1 MKTKISFLIV
11 LTFFALSALNGQTIV
26 SVELL
31 NSYTRTDLILSFPG
45 IYDNGVDEYK
55 VVYNTVGV
63 DGSPTVASG
72 AFYLPQGCDHFPMA
86 AYLHGTVFD
95 REDVP
100 SRGFDLT
107 GLRFAGYGYATIG
120 PDYLGLGDSDIT
132 IHPYHHSE
140 STATASLDLM
150 RAARTFI
157 VDSLGLAHNGEV
169 FITGYSQGGHAA
181 MATHKYIE
189 ENNLLT
195 EFNVLGSAPLSGAYD
210 LVGTQSALP
219 PDSSYIAPTYYP
231 YLLES
236 MQYAYG
242 DIYTNTSEVYQEPWA
257 TTINDYKNG
266 TISIGAF
273 GANLPNNLYHFL
285 NPPYFD
291 TFLADTIP
299 PYTTP
304 LRNALDL
311 NSNHDWAPQRPVR
324 MVYCT
329 GDLQVNYQN
338 ALVAEANF
346 IANGATEAEAYLAV
360 EGGNHGVCFN
370 PAISTT
376 IDWFDSKRT
385 PCQEIPVSTTDLDY
399 SEAIAIHPNPTT
411 GFVQLNLT
419 ELPSTKPIICRVL
432 SMSGQVLSEQVLAGD
447 MYPQLHLDYPP
458 GVYMLTLDNEAV
470 SVKRKVVVF

>member
-1 MKTKISFLIV
+1 MKTKFLLSSI
-11 LTFFALSALNGQTIV
+11 LALFALSPLNGQAIV

-31 NSYTRTDLILSFPG
+31 NSYTKTDLTLGFPG
-45 IYDNGVDEYK
+45 IYDHGAEEYK
-55 VVYNTVGV
+55 VVYNTVDV

-72 AFYLPQGCDHFPMA
+72 AFYLPLGCDNFPMA

-100 SRGFDLT
+100 SRGFGLT
-107 GLRFAGYGYATIG
+107 GLRFAGHGYATVA
-120 PDYLGLGDSDIT
+120 PDYLGLGDSDIN
-132 IHPYHHSE
+132 IHPYLHSE

-157 VDSLGLAHNGEV
+157 VDSLGLSHNGEV
-169 FITGYSQGGHAA
+169 FLTGYSQGGHAT

-189 ENNLLT
+189 ENELLP
-195 EFNVLGSAPLSGAYD
+195 EFNVLGSAPLSGSYD
-210 LVGTQSALP
+210 LVVTQSALP
-219 PDSSYIAPTYYP
+219 PDSSYIAPIYYP
-231 YLLES
+231 YTLES

-242 DIYTNTSEVYQEPWA
+242 NIYTNTSEVYQEPWA

-291 TFLADTIP
+291 TFLADTLL

-311 NSNHDWAPQRPVR
+311 NSNHDWSPQRPIR

-329 GDLQVNYQN
+329 GDQQVNYQN

-346 IANGATEAEAYLAV
+346 IANGATEVEAYLAI
-360 EGGNHGVCFN
+360 EGGSHGTCFN
-370 PAISTT
+370 PAIATT
-376 IDWFDSKRT
+376 IEWFDSKRT
-385 PCQEIPVSTTDLDY
+385 ACEDLPVSTTNFNY
-399 SEAIAIHPNPTT
+399 NETINIHPNPTT
-411 GFVQLNLT
+411 DFIQLNLT
-419 ELPSTKPIICRVL
+419 ELSTTKPLTCRVL
-432 SMSGQVLSEQVLAGD
+432 SMSGQVLSEQVLAGER
-447 MYPQLHLDYPP
+447 YPQLHLDYSP
-458 GVYMLTLDNEAV
+458 GVYMLTLDNEEV
-470 SVKRKVVVF
+470 SIKRKVVVL